1 MNKNT
6 TRKVASLAGS
16 ALFLVIAP
24 GTLAV
29 YVPWRF
35 SRWQFQPAFLGIGAV
50 RVAGYVVIAL
60 GAAVVLESFTR
71 FALQGLGTPAPVMP
85 PKHLVVKGFYRFV
98 RNPMYVAVF
107 SLIVGQAL
115 LFGNVALLEYGAAV
129 AVGFHLFVIG
139 YEEPTLRKTF
149 GGEYADFCANV
160 PRWIPRLRPWD
171 GGSATAA
178 E

>member
-6 TRKVASLAGS
+6 MRKVASLAGS
-16 ALFLVIAP
+16 ALFLAIAP

-29 YVPWRF
+29 YLPWVF
-35 SRWQFQPAFLGIGAV
+35 SRWQFQPVFLGIGAV
-50 RVAGYVVIAL
+50 RVAGCVVIVL
-60 GAAVVLESFTR
+60 GAVVILESFAR

-85 PKHLVVKGFYRFV
+85 PKHLVVRGFYRFV
-98 RNPMYVAVF
+98 RNPMYVAVL

-129 AVGFHLFVIG
+129 AVGFHLFVMG

-149 GGEYADFCANV
+149 SGEYADFCANV

-171 GGSATAA
+171 GGAATAA